1 MQDRYSEIFNQVT
14 EAIAANADGND
25 EVLTYARLSR
35 PRIEDVLREID
46 QHGLEGKQV
55 CEIGF
60 GPIGLGCKIGLGA
73 DIHAYDYG
81 DTYAPVCEKFDIPH
95 FHLDLRGDIAT
106 PTEQYD
112 LIIFCEVIEH
122 IDRPPAE
129 ILEALRKWLKPGGTL
144 LLSTVNLV
152 RLSNRIRL
160 AAGKEIF
167 DRYSPENLIMGHHR
181 EYVLEE
187 LESYIKSSGF
197 TCARLYYYS
206 LPDSR
211 YSKLVQAAYMGL
223 TKLFPKLSNVMY
235 IWAENPK

>member
-1 MQDRYSEIFNQVT
+1 MN
-14 EAIAANADGND
+14 
-25 EVLTYARLSR
+25 
-35 PRIEDVLREID
+35 
-46 QHGLEGKQV
+46 
-55 CEIGF
+55 
-60 GPIGLGCKIGLGA
+60 
-73 DIHAYDYG
+73 
-81 DTYAPVCEKFDIPH
+81 IPH

-122 IDRPPAE
+122 IDRPPTE

-167 DRYSPENLIMGHHR
+167 DRYSPSNLVMGHHR

-187 LESYIKSSGF
+187 LKSYLDSAGF
-197 TCARLYYYS
+197 TCTRLYYYS
-206 LPDSR
+206 QSDIR
-211 YSKLVQAAYMGL
+211 YSQLVQTAYVGL
-223 TKLFPKLSNVMY
+223 AKLFPKLSNVMY
-235 IWAENPK
+235 VWAQNPEIENE